1 MFKLTDKKIFTILH
15 SKICLP
21 RRMIFFSDLLEETCI
36 HPPSD
41 DSDVTNSPQVSFIE
55 DLT

>member
-1 MFKLTDKKIFTILH
+1 
-15 SKICLP
+15 
-21 RRMIFFSDLLEETCI
+21 MIIFSDLLEETCI

-55 DLT
+55 ELT